1 MVVKSVGVLSLAK
14 VSAVLYA
21 LAGLFIGACVSLVA
35 MAGAL
40 SDANEFGPLP
50 GLFGVAAVV
59 LFPIFYGVAGFVGS
73 LIVGVLYNFVA
84 GTIGGVEIDVS

>member
-21 LAGLFIGACVSLVA
+21 LAGLLGGAFFSLIA

-40 SDANEFGPLP
+40 SETSEFGPLA

-73 LIVGVLYNFVA
+73 LILGVTYNFIA
-84 GTIGGVEIDVS
+84 GTIGGIEIDVS